1 MMPLV
6 TQTQTE
12 PADLAR
18 RIVDLLSD
26 HQAEDIVML
35 DIGQIASFADYFV
48 IATAQN
54 PRHMNALVD
63 AEMIRLLYEASQAGV
78 KVDLLVRGICC
89 LRPGVKGVSDNIRV
103 ISIVGRFLEHSR
115 IYYFHNDGEP
125 QIYVGSADLMPRNL
139 NRRVEVLFPI
149 EEDRLKRFLRNDV
162 LDIYLADNVKAREM
176 NADGVYTRRERRRGE
191 TTVNAQQVLLD
202 RNRVVAER

>member
-63 AEMIRLLYEASQAGV
+63 AFGKELANEGIKSLHREGEPDSGWVLVDYGAVIVHLFTADDRQFYNLEGLWARAGV
-78 KVDLLVRGICC
+78 PAVR
-89 LRPGVKGVSDNIRV
+89 
-103 ISIVGRFLEHSR
+103 F
-115 IYYFHNDGEP
+115 
-125 QIYVGSADLMPRNL
+125 Q
-139 NRRVEVLFPI
+139 
-149 EEDRLKRFLRNDV
+149 
-162 LDIYLADNVKAREM
+162 
-176 NADGVYTRRERRRGE
+176 
-191 TTVNAQQVLLD
+191 
-202 RNRVVAER
+202 